1 MLSFTFIYHIWK
13 VAFVG
18 GFCDV
23 HALVGSSFYPD
34 RHVCISTGYF
44 SKTSNISVSF
54 VFASNTMALT
64 ATEGLNADG
73 RVNPAKEF

>member
-1 MLSFTFIYHIWK
+1 M
-13 VAFVG
+13 
-18 GFCDV
+18 
-23 HALVGSSFYPD
+23 
-34 RHVCISTGYF
+34 CISTGCF
-44 SKTSNISVSF
+44 SKTSKISVSF